1 MTNDTMVIGCWK
13 CGGGIILPI
22 THGKNTG
29 YEYELDDAIENPALL
44 QDLRD
49 AHGYCP
55 HCGTPFRIIF
65 AAWVVENFKDEEE
78 KLDWQVT
85 PREEWRREHE
95 TRALSGTL
103 TVGDDSN
110 MASNEDTT
118 AASQSSDPYEIRS
131 SGTA

>member
-13 CGGGIILPI
+13 CGGGIIFPI
-22 THGKNTG
+22 THGKGTG
-29 YEYELDDAIENPALL
+29 YEYELEDAITDPVLL
-44 QDLRD
+44 QDLKD

-55 HCGTPFRIIF
+55 HCYTPFRVVF

-95 TRALSGTL
+95 ARALSGTNP
-103 TVGDDSN
+103 TGSDSD
-110 MASNEDTT
+110 MASNEDST
-118 AASQSSDPYEIRS
+118 ASSPSSNPYEIGS
-131 SGTA
+131 SGTT